1 MSAAY
6 RIKPVYN
13 ELRVEFEG
21 SFSDSDAAELERELQ
36 RMISVMPVG
45 RYNVLMDMMG
55 MTNYSASAR
64 DVLVRVQKSFAEF
77 AKRTAYI
84 ANRPNIRGMALWVAH
99 LSGDQNAKA
108 LATHDQAK
116 GWWNETL
123 GREAELRR
131 ALS

>member
-21 SFSDSDAAELERELQ
+21 PFGDSDAADLERELQ
-36 RMISVMPVG
+36 RMISIMPVG

-55 MTNYSASAR
+55 MTNYSTSAR

-77 AKRTAYI
+77 AKRTAYV

-108 LATHDQAK
+108 LATVDQAK
-116 GWWNETL
+116 GWWAETI
-123 GREAELRR
+123 GREVDLRR
-131 ALS
+131 AL

>member
-21 SFSDSDAAELERELQ
+21 SFGDSDAADLERELQ
-36 RMISVMPVG
+36 RMISIMPVG

-55 MTNYSASAR
+55 MTNYSTSAR

-77 AKRTAYI
+77 AKRTAYV

-108 LATHDQAK
+108 LATVDQAK
-116 GWWNETL
+116 GWWAETI
-123 GREAELRR
+123 GREVDLRR
-131 ALS
+131 AL

>member
-6 RIKPVYN
+6 RIKPIYN
-13 ELRVEFEG
+13 ELRVEFDG

-55 MTNYSASAR
+55 MTNYSTSAR

-77 AKRTAYI
+77 AKRTAYV

-108 LATHDQAK
+108 VASHDQVKA
-116 GWWNETL
+116 WWGTSS
-123 GREAELRR
+123 GREAEIRR
-131 ALS
+131 AL

>member
-21 SFSDSDAAELERELQ
+21 AFVDSDAADLERELQ
-36 RMISVMPVG
+36 RMISIMPVG

-55 MTNYSASAR
+55 MTNYSTSAR

-77 AKRTAYI
+77 AKRTAYV

-116 GWWNETL
+116 GWWAGTFS
-123 GREAELRR
+123 READLRR
-131 ALS
+131 AL